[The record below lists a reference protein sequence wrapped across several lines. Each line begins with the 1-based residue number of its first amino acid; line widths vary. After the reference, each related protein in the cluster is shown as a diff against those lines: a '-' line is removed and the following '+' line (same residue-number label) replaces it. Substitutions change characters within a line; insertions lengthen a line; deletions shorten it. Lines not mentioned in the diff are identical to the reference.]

1 MVQFSYLIL
10 WAFAGFGLLVAASF
24 AGTMLALQYYNSGRT
39 LSVSLDDIVSRL
51 NNDKP

>member
-1 MVQFSYLIL
+1 MVQLGYLIL

-24 AGTMLALQYYNSGRT
+24 VGTMLALQYYNSGGT
-39 LSVSLDDIVSRL
+39 LSVSLDDSISGL